1 MLRSGLAWLTRSVLG
16 RNPLR
21 RPRRSRRGPPRDPEY
36 RAWIRSF
43 PCCSCGVAWPV
54 EAAHTGSDG
63 GMRQKASDYSCVPLC
78 VLCHAEYHRI
88 GKPDFERWHAVK
100 FEVLVVEFNEQ
111 WAEERAA

>member
-1 MLRSGLAWLTRSVLG
+1 
-16 RNPLR
+16 
-21 RPRRSRRGPPRDPEY
+21 
-36 RAWIRSF
+36 
-43 PCCSCGVAWPV
+43 
-54 EAAHTGSDG
+54 
-63 GMRQKASDYSCVPLC
+63 MRQKASDYSCVPLC